1 MNAEHSSPQILAL
14 AGVFQATELV
24 RQAAKHGTWSGYAAT
39 ASLESL
45 FRLESDSVEDIF
57 GSRERLRLGL
67 ETLMGVLSGNDVQGD
82 TLQHAVALLQLQKKF
97 TRNGVMMNTVGEGLE
112 RIEAET
118 AELEDPRRE
127 ERRAELVA
135 QLYTETISNLTPRV
149 VVNGNPRHLQ
159 NPRTVAWI
167 RALLFAGLRSAVLWG
182 QLGGGRFNLLFGRRR
197 LLAQTQA
204 LLQG

>member
-1 MNAEHSSPQILAL
+1 VNSRHSSPQILAL

-24 RQAAKHGTWSGYAAT
+24 RQAAQHGTWSGYAAT
-39 ASLESL
+39 ASLDSL

-67 ETLMGVLSGNDVQGD
+67 ETLAGVLSGEAVHGD
-82 TLQHAVALLQLQKKF
+82 TLQHAVALLQLQRKF
-97 TRNGVMMNTVGEGLE
+97 SKNGVMMNTVGEGLE

-118 AELEDPRRE
+118 AQLEEPTRE
-127 ERRAELVA
+127 ERRAEEVA
-135 QLYTETISNLTPRV
+135 QLYTETISTLTPRV

-167 RALLFAGLRSAVLWG
+167 RTLLFAGLRSAVLWG
-182 QLGGGRFNLLFGRRR
+182 QLGGGRFNLLFGRRK
-197 LLAQTQA
+197 LLAKTEA

>member
-1 MNAEHSSPQILAL
+1 MNSRHSSPQILAL

-39 ASLESL
+39 ASLDSL
-45 FRLESDSVEDIF
+45 FRLESDSVEAIF

-67 ETLMGVLSGNDVQGD
+67 ETLVGVLSGEDVHGD
-82 TLQHAVALLQLQKKF
+82 TLQHAVALLQLQRKF
-97 TRNGVMMNTVGEGLE
+97 TKNGVMMNTVGEGLE
-112 RIEAET
+112 RIETET
-118 AELEDPRRE
+118 AELEEPTRE
-127 ERRAELVA
+127 ERRAEQVA
-135 QLYTETISNLTPRV
+135 QLYTETISTLTPRV

-167 RALLFAGLRSAVLWG
+167 RTLLFAGLRSAVLWG
-182 QLGGGRFNLLFGRRR
+182 QLGGGRFNLLFGRRK
-197 LLAQTQA
+197 LLAQTEA